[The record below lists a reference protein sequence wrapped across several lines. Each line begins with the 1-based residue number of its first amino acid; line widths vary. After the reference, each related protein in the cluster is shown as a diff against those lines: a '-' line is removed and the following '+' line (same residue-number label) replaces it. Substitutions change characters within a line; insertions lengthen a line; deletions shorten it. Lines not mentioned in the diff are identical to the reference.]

1 MNSWAARSTSSPLTE
16 PEKLTATAE
25 APALAMVPS
34 QSSSS
39 WEPSAYA
46 FNLVQVPALP
56 PDTEET
62 AMLEEETF
70 TTSTKAS
77 PALCGSTERV
87 VTPEPAVVAKPPTAE
102 IVAEVGVVVVVV
114 GAVVVVVDVGLV
126 VVVVGAVVV
135 VVDVGLVV
143 VVVGDVVV
151 VVGDVVV
158 VVGAVVVVVGDV
170 VVVVGAVVVVVDVG
184 LVVVVVGAVVVVVD
198 GAVVVVDGTVV
209 EVVVVE
215 VVPDDE
221 ADTSAPTAEVV
232 TLGETWP
239 LGAVVVE
246 MFGSKATRLPSAVVP

>member
-1 MNSWAARSTSSPLTE
+1 MWTR
-16 PEKLTATAE
+16 
-25 APALAMVPS
+25 
-34 QSSSS
+34 
-39 WEPSAYA
+39 
-46 FNLVQVPALP
+46 
-56 PDTEET
+56 
-62 AMLEEETF
+62 
-70 TTSTKAS
+70 TTRAS
-77 PALCGSTERV
+77 PPFWGSTESV
-87 VTPEPAVVAKPPTAE
+87 VIPEPVVLAKLPTAE
-102 IVAEVGVVVVVV
+102 MVEGGV
-114 GAVVVVVDVGLV
+114 
-126 VVVVGAVVV
+126 
-135 VVDVGLVV
+135 VV

-158 VVGAVVVVVGDV
+158 VVGDVVVVVGDVVVVVGDVVVVVGDV